1 MADDGQTAHFTSFL
15 EVFDHWAQVRPTC
28 CAVRDLRGRALTWA
42 ELQETSVLVAS
53 HVQQLMEAEAIEV
66 GAILSR
72 RCPWWLAATVAL
84 MRCGIPFVW
93 MGCELSKGRE
103 KEKQRNEE
111 ILRVLRPQLL
121 LLGAELPPDAAELLP
136 ERFAGRTLRLAE
148 LRPLGASAR
157 SPRGAPK
164 RGLLCFQL
172 TGGTTGSSKCV
183 EITEAMALH
192 EIAAYPKT
200 FPQLSCEDCVLQH
213 TPVLWAASAIGQINI
228 AVSCGATLCI
238 SEAFDQE
245 SIVRS
250 GASVLGSVPSALEAL
265 DAGASALQGVRWV
278 FTWGEAMA
286 PTVAQ
291 RWRSERRR
299 VVELLISTEYWLSLY
314 SEGRSARSGRSV
326 FTAVE
331 GAEVAVLRDGELC
344 KDGTGEL
351 CLRGPMV
358 TTGYRGASSS
368 VHPPTDGGAPF
379 FKTSDLVTLSS
390 GARSLEFRGRS
401 DMLIKVGG
409 QFVDLLEAEERLKEA
424 LLPPESTG
432 AGGSAAR
439 EVCALPGVAQPGQQ
453 GAAAHIFVS
462 IGEGAAR
469 PAAARLLARARAVL
483 PPSAALHLLSKPLPK
498 DPVSGKVDRHSLLQG
513 VSVTPPA
520 RAVWPALWTRFKPQG
535 PWLLVFALAG
545 AVNLSSWLRSGRAS
559 RPSWKNLLQFLLH
572 VAAVPYMWLFSFH
585 IPIHICR
592 SFINYVP
599 FGRLGVLCISYHLAR
614 SRGLGAW
621 LARLSLGATTALGA
635 ASLRR
640 EHMLSWWLVFWLAI
654 PEQAQVECGWW
665 LTSSGWKW
673 YLEEIQSTLMDFR
686 GRSES
691 WADRILE
698 ALLSAPRVVRE
709 QLQRLQQQRLPYKP
723 PEELRELEEADLVM
737 DEADEAA
744 ALVEPEF
751 EPVEQVCDA
760 DGPTGV
766 PELQPAASL
775 VPEAAEDAVPVPEAE
790 AAVPAA
796 QPEVETFTP
805 QWSCVECQCPL
816 PWGSDWRQEAKNFY
830 CKSCH
835 RSFDDRWWEF
845 HTRDVIEPEV
855 PDADD
860 DDDDDGNDHAEGA
873 DGAGDPAVAK
883 TAAGRILLQLLS
895 KQLSSTSLSLQT
907 RLLGI
912 DSLAVLTLC
921 RQLRLAVP
929 SLCLRPQEVFECSS
943 VEDLLNLV
951 DLPTAVD
958 AAGSPAESTPTATPT
973 AGDLGVPRTV
983 WFAPGQ
989 VNSTCK
995 WLYGCRGLLDERSF
1009 RRAAAK
1015 LLARHE
1021 GLRAEMASPAG
1032 MELLRFLRDVGPLHS
1047 VLWPKLEV
1055 WSEEKLPGR
1064 ATGLVR
1070 KCKELV
1076 SSSLKN
1082 VWPKSVPMR
1091 LTKEFLEERIRVVQC
1106 RSWREVE
1113 QASQQLRDAF
1123 QPPIAI
1129 GLFLLLGSGS
1139 RGDPHAP
1146 RPEEWGAP
1154 SSFLQFVVSH
1164 AYSDGFCSVPMV
1176 QDLSALY
1183 AQEEDRRR
1191 GRRSQM
1197 SNCLLPYK
1205 PGASFEV
1212 LEGRFYAAL
1221 EGKPA
1226 WSHPEQLS
1234 LRSSMFDTE
1243 PPKKWQPWVYNHE
1256 VLLEGEA
1263 VALLRRCAQR
1273 CASTSAS
1280 VFGDPIPGCEPYWYQ
1295 GYPSAYYSASHE
1307 TFRAKCRSFVEAEV
1321 QPYLEEWIAK
1331 KAYPLELHQKA
1342 LAAGLPTAGLQKD
1355 VQLRYP
1361 AQVVPAGGFD
1371 ALHELIYLDE
1381 LAAAGPGGAL
1391 GQCGINS
1398 MALPPVLF
1406 AGSPAVQ
1413 AQVVDE
1419 VIAGRKNISLAISEP
1434 SAGSDVANIGASAV
1448 AEKDVYVVNGQ
1459 KKWITGGHMADYF
1472 TLAVRTG
1479 AAGAGGLSLLLVDA
1493 RTPGVRVRRMEM
1505 QFDSCHG
1512 TTFLDFEDVRVP
1524 KANLIGEEGK
1534 GFKYLMFNFN
1544 HERFVISVST
1554 CRFARLCYAE
1564 ALKYSLRRKTFGKAL
1579 HEHQMI
1585 RWKLA
1590 EMLRQVEALHDYNE
1604 RVAFQYKSGVPDSRL
1619 GAQCGLLKV
1628 MSSKTFEYCAREAA
1642 QVFGGSSL
1650 VREGPGKLVERLYRE
1665 VRASAIPGGSEEVLL
1680 DLAARQAIGQALSQ
1694 ADFAW
1699 VAGGGCS
1706 GQGGAIHVWRILDV
1720 WGGPGMAF

>member
-299 VVELLISTEYWLSLY
+299 AVELLISTEYWLSLY

-1273 CASTSAS
+1273 YAVPFDVVLLSMVLAAS
-1280 VFGDPIPGCEPYWYQ
+1280 
-1295 GYPSAYYSASHE
+1295 
-1307 TFRAKCRSFVEAEV
+1307 FRASWQMDRTRHFYRGGTEQEFEQLTTKMSM
-1321 QPYLEEWIAK
+1321 
-1331 KAYPLELHQKA
+1331 PLTLYA
-1342 LAAGLPTAGLQKD
+1342 PMRDGDLNDAMVGLFSDWRDLN
-1355 VQLRYP
+1355 
-1361 AQVVPAGGFD
+1361 VPCSS
-1371 ALHELIYLDE
+1371 H
-1381 LAAAGPGGAL
+1381 
-1391 GQCGINS
+1391 
-1398 MALPPVLF
+1398 V
-1406 AGSPAVQ
+1406 
-1413 AQVVDE
+1413 
-1419 VIAGRKNISLAISEP
+1419 
-1434 SAGSDVANIGASAV
+1434 
-1448 AEKDVYVVNGQ
+1448 
-1459 KKWITGGHMADYF
+1459 
-1472 TLAVRTG
+1472 
-1479 AAGAGGLSLLLVDA
+1479 SLL
-1493 RTPGVRVRRMEM
+1493 
-1505 QFDSCHG
+1505 
-1512 TTFLDFEDVRVP
+1512 
-1524 KANLIGEEGK
+1524 
-1534 GFKYLMFNFN
+1534 GF
-1544 HERFVISVST
+1544 
-1554 CRFARLCYAE
+1554 C
-1564 ALKYSLRRKTFGKAL
+1564 
-1579 HEHQMI
+1579 
-1585 RWKLA
+1585 
-1590 EMLRQVEALHDYNE
+1590 
-1604 RVAFQYKSGVPDSRL
+1604 
-1619 GAQCGLLKV
+1619 
-1628 MSSKTFEYCAREAA
+1628 
-1642 QVFGGSSL
+1642 
-1650 VREGPGKLVERLYRE
+1650 
-1665 VRASAIPGGSEEVLL
+1665 L
-1680 DLAARQAIGQALSQ
+1680 DLAELIRHRRWTVFNPINNAHNILVNILPLDEQARGEQQFIQTRKHEYGGRRGSAPDRRRAYKAPHRPMRITLEQEAPDAWWISLDLN
-1694 ADFAW
+1694 ADCYPTEWCRGFVSSLADTIQDLKSRPMLAVLHADW
-1699 VAGGGCS
+1699 S
-1706 GQGGAIHVWRILDV
+1706 HSLKS
-1720 WGGPGMAF
+1720 GPGSEPP